1 MNLPTAMQL
10 HNALSQWQAPELPA
24 TGPTPATDV
33 YGYGLLLSAML
44 TILLSKH
51 SREPFDG
58 EALLRKL
65 IDGCLKPMPNDRSTA
80 SELLQIIS
88 ASNPEVREG
97 DMFTA
102 QPSLVVD
109 PLPEGVAEH
118 WRLVPIMRH
127 AYGVVVQDMDIV
139 YLSTAPING
148 ADEHP
153 LRRLSFEIRCHD
165 QGKEG
170 TSTSFSTLICCFN

>member
-1 MNLPTAMQL
+1 MQL
-10 HNALSQWQAPELPA
+10 HNALAPWQAPELPA
-24 TGPTPATDV
+24 TGRTAAADI
-33 YGYGLLLSAML
+33 YGYGLLLSSML
-44 TILLSKH
+44 AILVDKH

-58 EALLRKL
+58 EALLKRL
-65 IDGCLKPMPNDRSTA
+65 IEGCLKPLPGDRSTA
-80 SELLQIIS
+80 SELLQLIS

-118 WRLVPIMRH
+118 WRLVPIIRH
-127 AYGVVVQDMDIV
+127 AYGAVTQEMDYM
-139 YLSTAPING
+139 YLSTAPIDG

-153 LRRLSFEIRCHD
+153 LRRLSFEVRCHD
-165 QGKEG
+165 QGKEYACK
-170 TSTSFSTLICCFN
+170 SLVCLS